1 MFHWLHRILRPHCDR
16 CLEEKREKD
25 KCSTCEVLQS
35 QLELANSEKKLL
47 LTTIKEMNSPTPI
60 VRPEIPADI
69 KPIIT
74 NVSWQIRKREL
85 EAESR
90 EEARLLRAKAKELG
104 GKDDGEV
111 SKLEKELGVADG
123 SK

>member
-1 MFHWLHRILRPHCDR
+1 
-16 CLEEKREKD
+16 
-25 KCSTCEVLQS
+25 
-35 QLELANSEKKLL
+35 
-47 LTTIKEMNSPTPI
+47 MNSPTPI